1 MHFLALSAELIEVY
15 SDDFNAVEALMSILI
30 TNLFEVGR
38 QLINEQMQCMHLLF
52 VRQMDACFTEED
64 GTFILSCEVTR

>member
-30 TNLFEVGR
+30 TNLFEVG
-38 QLINEQMQCMHLLF
+38 
-52 VRQMDACFTEED
+52 
-64 GTFILSCEVTR
+64 

>member
-38 QLINEQMQCMHLLF
+38 QLINEQMQCIASSL
-52 VRQMDACFTEED
+52 RPTD
-64 GTFILSCEVTR
+64 GYVLHQRRWHFHTQL